1 MADHLTVAVATPLSE
16 ELCLLIEARE
26 PRCELIRD
34 QSLLPPMRY
43 PGDHAGD
50 PGFRRTARQ
59 EEAFRAML
67 THADASYGIPGE
79 SPQLLAWTAEHNPG
93 LRWVHT
99 TAAGGGAQVR
109 QAGLSREQL
118 DRITFTTSAGVHA
131 APLAEFAVFGVL
143 AGAKLLPRLTAQ
155 KHDRTWGGAFLMRQ
169 LSQMT
174 VLVAGMGHIGNRCI
188 DDFHA
193 LGARV
198 IAYNRS
204 VHDNPNVS
212 AVYTTGQ
219 LGEAVEQADAIVV
232 TLPGTERTNKL
243 LSAEI
248 LQQVRPGTILVNV
261 GRRTVIDQAAMVNAL
276 ADGPARLRRARRG
289 GRRAA
294 AHRQPAVGIAECDHQ
309 SPHRRPGR
317 PRGPLHRRTVRPQRH
332 PHPRWPRAPQ
342 PGEHGRVLLSNA
354 LIPPATGRGDNG

>member
-261 GRRTVIDQAAMVNAL
+261 GRGTVIDQAAMVNAL
-276 ADGPARLRRARRG
+276 ADGRLAF
-289 GRRAA
+289 AA
-294 AHRQPAVGIAECDHQ
+294 LDVVADEPLPTDSPLWGLPNVIISPHTAGLDAHEDRSIAELFARSATLILD
-309 SPHRRPGR
+309 GR
-317 PRGPLHRRTVRPQRH
+317 EPLNRVNTV
-332 PHPRWPRAPQ
+332 
-342 PGEHGRVLLSNA
+342 EFY
-354 LIPPATGRGDNG
+354 

>member
-232 TLPGTERTNKL
+232 TLPGTEAPT
-243 LSAEI
+243 SCC
-248 LQQVRPGTILVNV
+248 P
-261 GRRTVIDQAAMVNAL
+261 
-276 ADGPARLRRARRG
+276 
-289 GRRAA
+289 
-294 AHRQPAVGIAECDHQ
+294 
-309 SPHRRPGR
+309 
-317 PRGPLHRRTVRPQRH
+317 PRSCSRCG
-332 PHPRWPRAPQ
+332 RAPSWSTWDGA
-342 PGEHGRVLLSNA
+342 P
-354 LIPPATGRGDNG
+354 